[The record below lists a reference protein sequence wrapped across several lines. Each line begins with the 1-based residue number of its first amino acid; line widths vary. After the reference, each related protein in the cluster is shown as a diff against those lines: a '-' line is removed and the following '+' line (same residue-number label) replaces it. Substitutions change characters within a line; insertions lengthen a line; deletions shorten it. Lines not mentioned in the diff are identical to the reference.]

1 MPIPKDTT
9 RPQIKLD
16 SGVYGSLLWEGM
28 PAGDETT
35 DAQIFYW
42 HRNSYGGGQWVPA
55 TLIAGAGM
63 DIDYDP
69 DTGLLSITNRDY
81 RVYASL
87 TMDAM
92 LMIPISGTF
101 IARSIIQGAVESTF
115 TADAEL
121 V

>member
-1 MPIPKDTT
+1 MPIPKDIT

-16 SGVYGSLLWEGM
+16 TGTYGSLPWEGM
-28 PAGDETT
+28 PEGDGST

-42 HRNSYGGGQWVPA
+42 HRNSYGGGQWVAA

-69 DTGLLSITNRDY
+69 DTGILSITNRDY
-81 RVYASL
+81 RVYASVS
-87 TMDAM
+87 MDAM

-101 IARSIIQGAVESTF
+101 TARSIVKGTLEGTF